1 MGRFWSPK
9 TWIILAGLAFGVLAA
24 LMTNWG
30 NPPNMGICVA
40 CFIRDTTGALGL
52 HRASVVQ
59 YIRPEIIGFLLG
71 AFITSFAFGEWRA
84 RGGSSPLIRF
94 LLGALVMIGALVF
107 LGCPVRMMLRIAG
120 GDLNGITALAGMV
133 VGILIGVFF
142 LKRGFNLGRATR
154 MHPAVGWIMPILMV
168 GLLLLAISQPDFIF
182 TSEKGPGAMFVPL
195 GVSLVVGLVVGFLA
209 QRTRMCFVG
218 GWRDLFLVKDV
229 YLFSGVAAFFIAALI
244 TNYAVGNFAAEGLYH
259 WGFVDQPVA
268 HNDHLWNFLGMGL
281 LGLAATLIGG
291 CPLRN
296 LILSG
301 EGDTDAGV
309 TVLGFFAG
317 AAFAHNFLLASS
329 PQGTGDFGPVAVIIG
344 LVFCLAVGFLM
355 REK

>member
-9 TWIILAGLAFGVLAA
+9 TWIILAGLTFGVLAA

-71 AFITSFAFGEWRA
+71 AFITSFAFGEWQA
-84 RGGSSPLIRF
+84 KGGSSPLIRF

-107 LGCPVRMMLRIAG
+107 LGCPLRMMLRIAG

-168 GLLLLAISQPDFIF
+168 GLLLLAISQPGFIF
-182 TSEKGPGAMFVPL
+182 TSEEGPGAMFVPL
-195 GVSLVVGLVVGFLA
+195 GVSLAVGLVVGFMA

-244 TNYAVGNFAAEGLYH
+244 TNYAAGNFAAEGLYH
-259 WGFVDQPVA
+259 WGFVDQPIA